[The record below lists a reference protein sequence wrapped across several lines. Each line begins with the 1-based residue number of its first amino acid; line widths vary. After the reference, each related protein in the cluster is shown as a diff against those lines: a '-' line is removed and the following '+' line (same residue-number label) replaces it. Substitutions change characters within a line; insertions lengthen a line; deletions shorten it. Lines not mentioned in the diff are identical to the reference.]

1 MKLVTQVIPRMQWP
15 LKNMQHTIIS
25 GYKILNLALLESSFV
40 RSTIVTFDIEKVK
53 RESETDIEIQKITDE
68 QVLVT
73 ETLTFSQT
81 SIEGEVEF
89 SAKIKMIG
97 IFEKNGDTEL
107 SIEEF
112 AQVNAPAIIY
122 PYIREHLSS
131 LTTKAAVGTIF
142 LSPYNFQVKQVNEG
156 EETV

>member
-1 MKLVTQVIPRMQWP
+1 
-15 LKNMQHTIIS
+15 MQHTIIS
-25 GYKILNLALLESSFV
+25 GYRILNLALLESSFV
-40 RSTIVTFDIEKVK
+40 RSANVTFDIEKVK
-53 RESETDIEIQKITDE
+53 RDSETDIEIQKITEE

-81 SIEGEVEF
+81 SIEGECELEF

-97 IFEKNGDTEL
+97 IFEKSGDTEL
-107 SIEEF
+107 SIDEF

-142 LSPYNFQVKQVNEG
+142 LSPYNFQVKKVSEDKQIV
-156 EETV
+156 